1 MQKVQG
7 SLGISRRRLSTNV
20 MVKVSILSVMGFLL
34 MAMDFPLPI
43 FPGFLKIDLS
53 DVPALVGAFALGPV
67 AGAMIQ
73 GIKVFLHFITK
84 TSTGGVG
91 ELANFII
98 GAAYVVPAAII
109 YHRKKDR
116 THALIGTLV
125 GTIAM
130 TLMGILANLYLLI
143 PFYSNFM
150 PIEGIIAMGSAVNRH
165 IVDLPTLVIY
175 GVTPFNLFKGALI
188 ALVTLGIYKRL
199 SPLLKR

>member
-1 MQKVQG
+1 MQRAQG
-7 SLGISRRRLSTNV
+7 DLGVSRGRISTNV

-53 DVPALVGAFALGPV
+53 DVPALVGAFALGPA
-67 AGAMIQ
+67 AGVMIQ
-73 GIKVFLHFITK
+73 GIKVILHFITK
-84 TSTGGVG
+84 GATGGVG

-98 GAAYVVPAAII
+98 GVAYVVPAAMI
-109 YHRKKDR
+109 YHHKKDR
-116 THALIGTLV
+116 THALIGALV
-125 GTIAM
+125 GTLTM
-130 TLMGILANLYLLI
+130 TAVGILANLYLLI

-150 PIEGIIAMGSAVNRH
+150 PIEAIIGMGSAVNRH
-165 IVDLPTLVIY
+165 IVDLKTLVIY

-188 ALVTLGIYKRL
+188 ALVTMGIYKKI